1 MSSVY
6 YDERTIHANN
16 DERLWVNA
24 SSDRNITIAYQD
36 EDASL
41 WGENKG
47 LELPPPPTLDE
58 VTWLTERLQQAI
70 HAINT
75 TPEQN

>member
-24 SSDRNITIAYQD
+24 YSDGDIILAYQD

-41 WGENKG
+41 WGEDKG
-47 LELPPPPTLDE
+47 LELTLTPDE
-58 VTWLTERLQQAI
+58 ATWLMKRLQQAI

-75 TPEQN
+75 TSKQN

>member
-24 SSDRNITIAYQD
+24 YSDRNITIAYQD

-47 LELPPPPTLDE
+47 LELPLTLDE
-58 VTWLTERLQQAI
+58 ATWLTERLQQAI

-75 TPEQN
+75 TPKQN

>member
-16 DERLWVNA
+16 DERLWVNT

-47 LELPPPPTLDE
+47 LELSLTLDE
-58 VTWLTERLQQAI
+58 ATWLIERLQQAI

-75 TPEQN
+75 TSKH